1 MAIQMSNKNYPK
13 AKIRVLLA
21 DDHAVLRSAL
31 GALLGK
37 CPDLELAGEVGD
49 GEEAVRVFKELS
61 PDITL
66 MDLSM
71 PRKDGL
77 TALTEILSW
86 NADARVVILSS
97 YGFEEDI
104 HRALEIGARGYLPKT
119 VGHRELFEA
128 IRAVHRGE
136 TWIPEEISSRL
147 RLRDPDEVFTARE
160 TEALELLA
168 KGFSNRELGTAMGI
182 SERGA
187 KYHVEKILQK
197 LHAADRTEAVAE
209 AYKRGL
215 LKLQS

>member
-1 MAIQMSNKNYPK
+1 MSNKTPPK

-31 GALLGK
+31 GVLLGK
-37 CPDLELAGEVGD
+37 STDLELAGEVGD
-49 GEEAVRVFKELS
+49 GEEAVLAFKELA
-61 PDITL
+61 PDVTL

-71 PRKDGL
+71 PRMDGL
-77 TALTEILSW
+77 TALTEILSG

-136 TWIPEEISSRL
+136 KWIPEEISARL